1 MNLRLLRR
9 LLLTVVAIV
18 VLMIVAD
25 HHLLSQSTKLLLG
38 LDSTD
43 ILIISLLINL
53 TGLALIVGAF
63 AYFGS
68 GLKQVVETLELGV
81 KCFEDNDFSITI
93 ENRRDDELGRV
104 IGAYNHVANTIRK
117 ERLNLYEREL
127 LLDTIIQQTPVAL
140 MLVDNSGVVVYSNDA
155 ACTLFNVN
163 QKPDN
168 ELFEPLLK
176 ALPESLREATVA
188 KAPGLYSTVHK
199 QQREVFYLS
208 LQSFNLN
215 HVEHHLYLYKNMS
228 TEIDR
233 QEVGLWKNAIRL
245 MSHELNNSLG
255 PINSL
260 TNSAKDILAKPQHAD
275 MMPDI
280 LDTISQ
286 RCQRLHQFIEQY
298 AQYAR
303 LPSPNKQPIAV
314 DEWIK
319 SLNHLCQFTLQG
331 DVPAMTVRMDVG
343 QIEQVIINLVKNA
356 HEANEVKDASDSKK
370 VELTIIQDDI
380 DSKLVLAITD
390 EGQGMSDAQLQQ
402 ALLPFYSTKPNGT
415 GVGLTLCNEIVTA
428 HGGVFRLVNRKDAGL
443 EVRFSLPY
451 G

>member
-1 MNLRLLRR
+1 MKLRLLRR
-9 LLLTVVAIV
+9 LMLTVVAIIV
-18 VLMIVAD
+18 GVIVAD
-25 HHLLSQSTKLLLG
+25 HYLLSQSAKLLFSF
-38 LDSTD
+38 DSTD
-43 ILIISLLINL
+43 IAIISLLINV

-63 AYFGS
+63 AYFGA

-104 IGAYNHVANTIRK
+104 IGAYNQVAGTIRK
-117 ERLNLYEREL
+117 ERLNLYQREL

-140 MLVDNSGVVVYSNDA
+140 MLVDNNGVVVYSNDA
-155 ACTLFNVN
+155 ACELFKLNL
-163 QKPDN
+163 KPDG
-168 ELFEPLLK
+168 ELFKSLLK
-176 ALPESLREATVA
+176 ALPESLHEATVA
-188 KAPGLYSTVHK
+188 KAPGLYSTMIN
-199 QQREVFYLS
+199 QQREVYYLS
-208 LQSFNLN
+208 LQSFSLN
-215 HVEHHLYLYKNMS
+215 HAEHHLYLYKNMS

-260 TNSAKDILAKPQHAD
+260 TNSAKDILTKPQHED

-303 LPSPNKQPIAV
+303 LPSPNKQPVAL
-314 DEWIK
+314 DDWIK
-319 SLNHLCQFTLQG
+319 PLNHLCQFNLCG
-331 DVPAMTVRMDVG
+331 DVPSQVVRMDVG

-356 HEANEVKDASDSKK
+356 HEANADVSKN
-370 VELTIIQDDI
+370 VELSIMQDDV
-380 DSKLVLAITD
+380 DNKLVFVITD
-390 EGQGMSDAQLQQ
+390 EGQGMNDAQLQQ
-402 ALLPFYSTKPNGT
+402 ALLPFYSTKPQGT

-428 HGGVFRLVNRKDAGL
+428 HGGMFRLLNRPEGGL

-451 G
+451 E

>member
-1 MNLRLLRR
+1 MKLKLLRHLFISVIAILTITTALDHLTHSPKFIMMIGLAHQD
-9 LLLTVVAIV
+9 LLYVSV
-18 VLMIVAD
+18 VLNFVEI
-25 HHLLSQSTKLLLG
+25 
-38 LDSTD
+38 
-43 ILIISLLINL
+43 
-53 TGLALIVGAF
+53 ALVFGAF
-63 AYFGS
+63 TYFGA

-104 IGAYNHVANTIRK
+104 VAAYNQVASTIRK
-117 ERLNLYEREL
+117 ERMSLYQREM

-140 MLVDNSGVVVYSNDA
+140 MLVDANDVVVYSNDA
-155 ACTLFNVN
+155 ACELFNLT
-163 QKPDN
+163 QKADG
-168 ELFEPLLK
+168 ERFTPLLK
-176 ALPESLREATVA
+176 SLPQSLKDATMA
-188 KAPGLYSTVHK
+188 KQSGLYSALMD
-199 QQREVFYLS
+199 QQRQVYYLS
-208 LQSFNLN
+208 LQSFNL
-215 HVEHHLYLYKNMS
+215 HSAEHHLYLYKNMS

-255 PINSL
+255 PISSL

-280 LDTISQ
+280 LDTISS
-286 RCQRLHQFIEQY
+286 RCERLHQFIEQY

-303 LPSPNKQPIAV
+303 LPSPNKQGV
-314 DEWIK
+314 EVNEWIK
-319 SLNHLCQFTLQG
+319 SLNNLCQFTLLG
-331 DVPAMTVRMDVG
+331 DVPKRTVQMDVG

-356 HEANEVKDASDSKK
+356 HEANGEQSKP
-370 VELTIIQDDI
+370 VNLAILADDV
-380 DSKLVLAITD
+380 DNKLVFSVTD

-402 ALLPFYSTKPNGT
+402 ALLPFYSTKPQGT
-415 GVGLTLCNEIVTA
+415 GVGLTLCNEIITA
-428 HGGVFRLVNRKDAGL
+428 HGGVFRLANRIKEKGL